1 MTIASSFTKISWL
14 SMTISIA
21 LFLAVIATVVRERK
35 IRIALITNQF
45 AAFVTV
51 PSWGK
56 NIVEVF

>member
-56 NIVEVF
+56 KYC

>member
-1 MTIASSFTKISWL
+1 MIIASSFTKISWL

-56 NIVEVF
+56 KYC